1 MDSRRCSWH
10 LSVRLNGV
18 KSFDSGVALT
28 IVENDSFTAVDEAW
42 ATSQSMHSTPESGMV
57 SDLLSLPL
65 DGHDADQTCTN
76 TF

>member
-42 ATSQSMHSTPESGMV
+42 ATSQSMHSVSGSGTV
-57 SDLLSLPL
+57 SDLLSLMP
-65 DGHDADQTCTN
+65 DGNDVH
-76 TF
+76 